1 MRRYLHMLVLFPWIL
16 FVCLVLLPLET
27 KAADSFQLGMAA
39 ARSGQLG
46 RAIELWTLSLG
57 ADPKSYAAYANRGSA
72 YLESGY
78 VLKGIEDWHKAR
90 KYAPIFAYGLY
101 TQDYIDRA
109 RRNRRILNYA
119 KSLEIDP
126 DHIPS
131 VAMMG
136 IAYLDLGR
144 DSIAVELYRKSI
156 DLTRNPMLKNHLHH
170 WVKSI
175 RSHSEN

>member
-1 MRRYLHMLVLFPWIL
+1 M
-16 FVCLVLLPLET
+16 
-27 KAADSFQLGMAA
+27 DA

-46 RAIELWTLSLG
+46 RAIELWTRALG

-72 YLESGY
+72 YLETGH
-78 VLKGIEDWHKAR
+78 VLKGIEDWHRAR

-101 TQDYIDRA
+101 TPDFVDRA
-109 RRNRRILNYA
+109 SRNRRMLNYA
-119 KSLEIDP
+119 RPLEIDP

-156 DLTRNPMLKNHLHH
+156 ELTRNPLLKNHLHH
-170 WVKSI
+170 WVESI
-175 RSHSEN
+175 RSSSGN